1 MKIGRPKQRRNVME
15 SKQLFGEDITREGD
29 EHMARAEYAEN
40 VQKSL
45 VALYYRGNTKYSI
58 CKEYGI
64 PRSLLDIWIEK
75 YSGEEI
81 ETNEVL
87 SFLQVRE
94 LKKQKETLQ
103 EEISALSEAINLF
116 ENNYGK

>member
-1 MKIGRPKQRRNVME
+1 
-15 SKQLFGEDITREGD
+15 
-29 EHMARAEYAEN
+29 
-40 VQKSL
+40 
-45 VALYYRGNTKYSI
+45 
-58 CKEYGI
+58 
-64 PRSLLDIWIEK
+64 WIEK

-94 LKKQKETLQ
+94 LKKQKEALQ